1 MLREIGQEI
10 TKLTKD
16 QKFVRNLSL
25 LAILTFATSCSIEI
39 NTRGQLAQRGQLN
52 QCSSLM
58 STGLC
63 IKTHNIHTR

>member
-16 QKFVRNLSL
+16 RQFVRNLSL
-25 LAILTFATSCSIEI
+25 LAIITLTTACSIEV
-39 NTRGQLAQRGQLN
+39 NNRGQLAQRGQLN
-52 QCSSLM
+52 QCSSII

-63 IKTHNIHTR
+63 IKTQNTYIR